1 MAIGNYIIIYSSAT
15 SVDII
20 YNNNNIYDMVTWGC

>member
-15 SVDII
+15 SEDII
-20 YNNNNIYDMVTWGC
+20 YNNNIYDMVT